1 MINVFRIA
9 LKARNSTFVVIA
21 RWFNT
26 NLHTVTIL
34 LNQAVTVCLGIVVFK
49 NNVTF
54 NFELAQLLSLCG

>member
-9 LKARNSTFVVIA
+9 LKARNSTFVV

-54 NFELAQLLSLCG
+54 NFELAQLLSLCD